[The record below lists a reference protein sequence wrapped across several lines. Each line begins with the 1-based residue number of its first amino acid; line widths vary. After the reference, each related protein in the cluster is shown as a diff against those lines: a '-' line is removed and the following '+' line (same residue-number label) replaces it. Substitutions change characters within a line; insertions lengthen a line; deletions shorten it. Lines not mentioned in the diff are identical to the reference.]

1 MNIWVTAYLANKMN
15 LTEKQIHEMPFYK
28 VLLYTHA
35 FTVMDGSNT
44 AWAHAD
50 VPKIDIQELNQ
61 LIEIE

>member
-1 MNIWVTAYLANKMN
+1 MN

-35 FTVMDGSNT
+35 FTVMDGANT
-44 AWAHAD
+44 AWSHAD
-50 VPKIDIQELNQ
+50 TPKIDINELNE

>member
-1 MNIWVTAYLANKMN
+1 MN